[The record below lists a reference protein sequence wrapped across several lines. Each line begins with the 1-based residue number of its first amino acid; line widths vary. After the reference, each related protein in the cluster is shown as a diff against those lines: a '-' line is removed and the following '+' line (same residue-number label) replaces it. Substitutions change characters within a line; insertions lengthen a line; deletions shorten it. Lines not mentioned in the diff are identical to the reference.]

1 MAAALA
7 FMMLLPVIA
16 LLIGSAVGDEGSIAP
31 LIFDA
36 VAAILR

>member
-1 MAAALA
+1 MAAGLA

-31 LIFDA
+31 IVFDA
-36 VAAILR
+36 LAALIL